1 MKTKNDHNI
10 ILTESEEA
18 DYIIYEASNEA
29 DKLLY
34 IRLRCGSGS
43 FKALVDTG
51 ATQSAIPQKDVDTI
65 MKYHRRMCD
74 GLA

>member
-1 MKTKNDHNI
+1 MENSENLNKINKKLTKI
-10 ILTESEEA
+10 EEA

-51 ATQSAIPQKDVDTI
+51 ASLKKTWTRSENI
-65 MKYHRRMCD
+65 MRNV
-74 GLA
+74 